1 MDHTQAIQKGFVER
15 YLLGELSPAER
26 EEFEAHY
33 FDCSICGDDVQL
45 GAVFV
50 DNARSLLRSEEAAV
64 SARSNSPVFGL
75 PFRAAAL
82 ASVCLLGLVGYQT
95 IVVIPGMRT
104 IAKAAMRVPEIPKRF
119 SLLGMGSRAKA
130 HAIVI
135 PSNKDVELELEVP
148 GSSDFSGYKFKI
160 VDAKNIVKF
169 ILPVSSAQAKD
180 TVPLTIPAGSLAPG
194 TYEIA
199 VVGNKAGQPEIP
211 LSSYPVSVE

>member
-1 MDHTQAIQKGFVER
+1 MDHTQAIHNGFAER
-15 YLLGELSPAER
+15 YLLGELNPAER

-33 FDCSICGDDVQL
+33 FDCSICGDDVQV

-64 SARSNSPVFGL
+64 SARTDFPVFGL

-82 ASVCLLGLVGYQT
+82 ASVCLLGLVSYQT
-95 IVVIPGMRT
+95 IVVIPEMRT
-104 IAKAAMRVPEIPKRF
+104 IARAMRVPEIPKRF
-119 SLLGMGSRAKA
+119 SLLGMGSRAKS

-148 GSSDFSGYKFKI
+148 GSSNFSDYKFKI

-199 VVGNKAGQPEIP
+199 VVGNKAGQPETP